1 MSRRSHQKRKTV
13 QKKKRNPLRRS
24 TAPPPRQPS
33 TVPSAHTFMRSVML
47 NFQTR
52 ETIAQASAR
61 LQPSLL
67 RRDGKKIEQIEKAQ
81 TLDEVFELA
90 PQATGLANHAWLARM
105 RCFGSSA
112 APIIAERFNAL
123 PLGPHHKDRT
133 PIEEKTIEAL
143 RWCEKEG
150 IEPLLSCWDAF
161 DDYGRSL
168 ACMVLGLVAAQQ
180 AANPIWAFYRHVET
194 DRRENLFVGALWGLI
209 DLQDPRAADALLEL
223 LVEGREFYELY
234 GFLSRAGDRRA
245 VLPLLFRVIEGND
258 QTRADAMWALT
269 SIAYRI
275 GRSGLIEELESA
287 ESSPDV
293 NVGEDYEH
301 FADRVYSYSASEA
314 ENHFALF
321 YGRSEIS
328 VSELLQQ
335 QETLH

>member
-1 MSRRSHQKRKTV
+1 
-13 QKKKRNPLRRS
+13 
-24 TAPPPRQPS
+24 
-33 TVPSAHTFMRSVML
+33 
-47 NFQTR
+47 
-52 ETIAQASAR
+52 
-61 LQPSLL
+61 
-67 RRDGKKIEQIEKAQ
+67 
-81 TLDEVFELA
+81 
-90 PQATGLANHAWLARM
+90 
-105 RCFGSSA
+105 
-112 APIIAERFNAL
+112 
-123 PLGPHHKDRT
+123 
-133 PIEEKTIEAL
+133 
-143 RWCEKEG
+143 
-150 IEPLLSCWDAF
+150 
-161 DDYGRSL
+161 
-168 ACMVLGLVAAQQ
+168 
-180 AANPIWAFYRHVET
+180 
-194 DRRENLFVGALWGLI
+194 
-209 DLQDPRAADALLEL
+209 L

-293 NVGEDYEH
+293 NVGEDYEN

-321 YGRSEIS
+321 YGRGEIS